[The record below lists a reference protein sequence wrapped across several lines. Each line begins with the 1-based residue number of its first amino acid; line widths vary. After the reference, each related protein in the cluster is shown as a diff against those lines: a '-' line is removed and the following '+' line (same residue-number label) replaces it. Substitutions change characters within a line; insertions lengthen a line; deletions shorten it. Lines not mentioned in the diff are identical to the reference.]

1 MEHINTWVYAQAWHK
16 AHKDVGLGTRRGVWT
31 YPRARICPNTMLMLD
46 LHHPSKEIMAKASRH
61 AKKAIKHARKQ
72 DKAKNMLGKAIKHIM
87 TKDKAKAVD
96 CS

>member
-1 MEHINTWVYAQAWHK
+1 
-16 AHKDVGLGTRRGVWT
+16 
-31 YPRARICPNTMLMLD
+31 MLMLD